1 MGVLPQP
8 QPPRVPAPPAAPR
21 SGSHVVAIVLL
32 ILALIIVVC
41 GITLYTGVRYLS
53 NGVKVQVDKSQEGQK
68 DVAITTP
75 VGNFKI
81 HKEADALTEG
91 RLHLPIYPGAQRL
104 GGDDS
109 VSLSLEFPGQNEMR
123 LAVGK
128 FQTPDDISK
137 VEDFYQERIGKEVTK
152 LVRRDSQGKIV
163 FEIKNTG
170 DERIVALKENG
181 NGTRIEMV
189 RVIHGEKEVN

>member
-1 MGVLPQP
+1 MGVMP
-8 QPPRVPAPPAAPR
+8 QPPRAPEPPAAPR

-41 GITLYTGVRYLS
+41 GVTLYTGVRYLS
-53 NGVKVQVDKSQEGQK
+53 NGVKFQVDKSQQGQK

-109 VSLSLEFPGQNEMR
+109 VSLSLEFAGQNEMR

-181 NGTRIEMV
+181 DGTRIEMV

>member
-1 MGVLPQP
+1 MGAMP
-8 QPPRVPAPPAAPR
+8 QPPRAPEPPAAPH
-21 SGSHVVAIVLL
+21 SGSHIVAIVLL

-41 GITLYTGVRYLS
+41 GVTLYTGVRFLS

-75 VGNFKI
+75 VGNFKV
-81 HKEADALTEG
+81 HKEADGFTEG

-109 VSLSLEFPGQNEMR
+109 ASLSLEFPGQNEMR
-123 LAVGK
+123 LAVAK
-128 FQTPDDISK
+128 FQTPDDINK
-137 VEDFYQERIGKEVTK
+137 VEGFYQERIGKEVTK

-163 FEIKNTG
+163 FEIKNKD
-170 DERIVALKENG
+170 DERIVALKENAD
-181 NGTRIEMV
+181 GTRIEMV
-189 RVIHGEKEVN
+189 HVVHGEKEVN